1 MCCDTPPEN
10 KDGHVHMLVRTDDA
24 SVEWGEGGGSY
35 WVLGVPL
42 WARRKDGLTCL
53 LGVWSVGPP
62 KGSSRCLRGPGA
74 FPVGSWKGPWGGGK
88 GGKGGVLVAMCVNP
102 ETCSK
107 RTTPK
112 LLGAEDLLMA
122 PIRATGKLKNGRGL
136 APPAQTL
143 EYNCWTARRIPG
155 PKILN
160 LLVA

>member
-1 MCCDTPPEN
+1 MGGKRWILWGPWGPFVGKTEGRPYLPIGSLVCGAPQRFQSVPERP
-10 KDGHVHMLVRTDDA
+10 G
-24 SVEWGEGGGSY
+24 
-35 WVLGVPL
+35 GVP
-42 WARRKDGLTCL
+42 G
-53 LGVWSVGPP
+53 GVLE
-62 KGSSRCLRGPGA
+62 RAL
-74 FPVGSWKGPWGGGK
+74 GGGK

-122 PIRATGKLKNGRGL
+122 PNRATGKLKNGRGL

-143 EYNCWTARRIPG
+143 EYNCWTARRIPR